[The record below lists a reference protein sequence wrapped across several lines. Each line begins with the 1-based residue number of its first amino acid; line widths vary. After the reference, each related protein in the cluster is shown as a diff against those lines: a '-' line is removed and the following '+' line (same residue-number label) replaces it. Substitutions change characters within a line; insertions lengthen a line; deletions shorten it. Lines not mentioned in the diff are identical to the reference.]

1 MCIASLNSRRII
13 GPHFKTGSYMNTLIV
28 HPQDE
33 STDFLKVIYQS
44 IPNPTVVTGGISHS
58 DLTKL
63 IQEHSSIIMLGHGA
77 REGLFS
83 VGQFISNDQFI
94 VDHRMVKLL
103 RSKSRCIYIWCH
115 ADWFTIYYK
124 LRGFYTGMFISQVD
138 EAWACRIEDATPE
151 MVEESNT
158 EFCRIIGQ
166 VINEDAHTIYNTVK
180 DEYSRIAKVNPVAFY
195 NWRRLYVR

>member
-1 MCIASLNSRRII
+1 M
-13 GPHFKTGSYMNTLIV
+13 KTLII
-28 HPQDE
+28 HPSDE
-33 STDFLKVIYQS
+33 TTDFLKVIYQS
-44 IPNPTVVTGGISHS
+44 IPNKTVITGGITHL

-63 IQEHSSIIMLGHGA
+63 IQRHTSIIMMGHGA

-94 VDHRMVKLL
+94 VDHRTVKFL

-138 EAWACRIEDATPE
+138 EALACRIEDATPE

-158 EFCRIIGQ
+158 EFCRIISE
-166 VINEDAHTIYNTVK
+166 VINEDCHSIYNRVK
-180 DEYSRIAKVNPVAFY
+180 EEYHRIARVNPVAFY
-195 NWRRLYVR
+195 NCRRLFVR